1 MDRFAQVEFFVL
13 TADLGS
19 MTRAAERLGLSNA
32 AASRMLSKL
41 EDRLG
46 VRLVERTTRRLWLTD
61 AGREYHRR
69 CSALIAE
76 AADADAAAAEL
87 STRPRGVLRVTCS
100 VSFALLHIA
109 PWLPRF
115 RERNP
120 ELRVHIEAA
129 NRYPN
134 FIEAGIDVAVRTREY
149 ESDSG
154 IMVQKLAQ
162 TRRVFA
168 ASPAYV
174 ARRGWPDT
182 PEALAS
188 HDLLVYALATDPYVL
203 HLRKGDE
210 SREVRIAPVFESNEG
225 QVICAAARAGMGI
238 LIQPLY
244 IVRDDIVAGRL
255 VPLLEDWQL
264 PPLIINLAYQ
274 SRRHQPAKIRVF
286 AQALR
291 EHMES
296 AGLQTSW
303 NLRGAQV

>member
-1 MDRFAQVEFFVL
+1 MDRFTQMEFFVL

-19 MTRAAERLGLSNA
+19 LTRAAERLDLSNA
-32 AASRMLSKL
+32 AASRMLSAL

-46 VRLVERTTRRLWLTD
+46 VRLLERTTRRLWLTD

-76 AADADAAAAEL
+76 AADADAAAGEL
-87 STRPRGVLRVTCS
+87 SARPRGVLRITCS

-115 RERNP
+115 CERNP
-120 ELRVHIEAA
+120 ELRVQIEAA

-134 FIEAGIDVAVRTREY
+134 FIEAGIDVAVRTREH

-154 IMVQKLAQ
+154 IMVQKLAE

-168 ASPAYV
+168 ASPAYL
-174 ARRGWPDT
+174 ARRGWPGT

-188 HDLLVYALATDPYVL
+188 HDLLVYALAADPYLL
-203 HLRKGDE
+203 HLRKGE
-210 SREVRIAPVFESNEG
+210 ELREVRVAPVFESNEG

-238 LIQPLY
+238 LVQPLY

-255 VPLLEDWQL
+255 VPVLEDWQL
-264 PPLIINLAYQ
+264 PPLTVNLAYQ

-286 AQALR
+286 ADALR
-291 EHMES
+291 EHMKS
-296 AGLQTSW
+296 SDLQVSW
-303 NLRGAQV
+303 HVRGA

>member
-1 MDRFAQVEFFVL
+1 MDRFTQMEFFVL

-19 MTRAAERLGLSNA
+19 LTRAAERLGFSNA
-32 AASRMLSKL
+32 AASRMLSAL
-41 EDRLG
+41 EDRIG
-46 VRLVERTTRRLWLTD
+46 VRLIERTTRRLWLTD

-76 AADADAAAAEL
+76 AADADAAAGEL
-87 STRPRGVLRVTCS
+87 SARPRGVLRVTCS

-120 ELRVHIEAA
+120 DLSVQIEVA

-134 FIEAGIDVAVRTREY
+134 FIEAGIDIAVRTREH

-154 IMVQKLAQ
+154 IMVQKLTE

-168 ASPAYV
+168 ASPAYL
-174 ARRGWPDT
+174 ACRGWPVT
-182 PEALAS
+182 PEASVS
-188 HDLLVYALATDPYVL
+188 HDLLVYALAADPYVL
-203 HLRKGDE
+203 RLRKGE
-210 SREVRIAPVFESNEG
+210 QLREVRIAPAFESNEG

-255 VPLLEDWQL
+255 VPVLEDWEL

-286 AQALR
+286 AEALR
-291 EHMES
+291 EHMKS
-296 AGLQTSW
+296 FDLQASW
-303 NLRGAQV
+303 NVRGE